1 MLPNHTNNIK
11 KDNADNLLRELQA
24 LQQLLDNSTDE
35 DIPILDEQIETEPPL
50 ITDAIHAPAT
60 KKTEN
65 PFLPQAVLDR
75 LTQERL
81 AAQQS
86 AEEAHRTMQR
96 VNEQKQQRAR
106 NVLGDV
112 GKSLT
117 AQQKDQLINQMVE
130 EMLPQIADRLR
141 DKLKVMLNR

>member
-1 MLPNHTNNIK
+1 MLPNQK

-24 LQQLLDNSTDE
+24 LQQLLDNSADQ
-35 DIPILDEQIETEPPL
+35 DIPILDEQIET
-50 ITDAIHAPAT
+50 APALNAGSPT
-60 KKTEN
+60 KKMEN

-112 GKSLT
+112 GKNLT
-117 AQQKDQLINQMVE
+117 TQQKDQLINQMVE
-130 EMLPQIADRLR
+130 EMLPQIAQRLR
-141 DKLKVMLNR
+141 DKLKIMLNR